1 VTVAEQW
8 LAAGSL
14 ARLVEKNHR
23 ARAQAALLYWTMR
36 AATELEEPVKADAM
50 QVVRLA
56 RKMLIARGVQ

>member
-1 VTVAEQW
+1 MTVAEQW

-23 ARAQAALLYWTMR
+23 VRVQAALLYWTMR
-36 AATELEEPVKADAM
+36 AAGELEDPAREHAM

-56 RKMLIARGVQ
+56 RKMLIARGVR